1 MNSTP
6 ERPAKRRPLKL
17 FFCYAHENADTRQA
31 LDRHLDIL
39 EREGLVITWYDG
51 AIVPGTQWSDVI
63 DENLRGADI
72 IVLLVSKAFLE
83 SRYIAEVEMRL
94 ALELH
99 ENRVSVPVPVLLEEV
114 PQYEDLP
121 LARFE
126 SLPYKARPIADWDDP
141 LRAMDD
147 VVAGIRRA
155 AMGLLLECGG
165 AFDPAPHYFTDA
177 ELVSLDPPERARTLS
192 GLARL
197 RPALVNEVPRRLK
210 DNLLVANW
218 CLNKFGRRAPRGE
231 ALFYMAQ
238 ILSAFDVISLQK
250 IDRHLE
256 SLRALLEIMG
266 PEWGYFITD
275 ITEGTLGSNERFAIL
290 HYQPRVSFEHISGE
304 VVLPDNLLI
313 DGRQFARKPLLAGF
327 RAGDFRFR
335 MCAAHIHFGSGN
347 PKPGI
352 RECETLARFLK
363 RVAGRDGENI
373 VLAGNFNIRSA
384 DSPAV
389 QAFRSEGFEVP
400 PEHIHPTSAYRPDGF
415 HDLIGLLVNASGAVT
430 IGRSGSFL
438 PFGHVLRE
446 SDTEAYAYA
455 VPDDGMRQAKT
466 FKRWRT
472 EQLSDHLPLWMELK
486 FSESRVME

>member
-1 MNSTP
+1 
-6 ERPAKRRPLKL
+6 
-17 FFCYAHENADTRQA
+17 
-31 LDRHLDIL
+31 
-39 EREGLVITWYDG
+39 LVITWYDG

-63 DENLRGADI
+63 DKNLRGADI
-72 IVLLVSKAFLE
+72 VVLLVSKAFLE
-83 SRYIAEVEMRL
+83 SRYIAEVEMRM

-99 ENRVSVPVPVLLEEV
+99 AERVSVPVPVLVEEV
-114 PQYEDLP
+114 PEYEKLP

-126 SLPYKARPIADWDDP
+126 SLPYKAKPIADWDDP

-155 AMGLLLECGG
+155 AMGLLLESGG
-165 AFDPAPHYFTDA
+165 AFDPSPHYFTDA
-177 ELVSLDPPERARTLS
+177 ELVSLDPPERARTLA

-197 RPALVNEVPRRLK
+197 RPALVNEIPRRLEN
-210 DNLLVANW
+210 NLLVANW
-218 CLNKFGRRAPRGE
+218 CLNKFGRRAPGGE

-238 ILSAFDVISLQK
+238 ILSTFDVISLQK
-250 IDRHLE
+250 IDRRLE
-256 SLRALLEIMG
+256 SLRTLLEILG

-275 ITEGTLGSNERFAIL
+275 VTAGTLGNNERFAIL

-327 RAGDFRFR
+327 RAGDFCFR
-335 MCAAHIHFGSGN
+335 MCAAHIHFGSGD

-352 RECETLARFLK
+352 RECESLARFLK

-373 VLAGNFNIRSA
+373 ILAGNFNIRNA
-384 DSPAV
+384 DSAAV
-389 QAFRSEGFEVP
+389 QAFRGEGFAVP
-400 PEHIHPTSAYRPDGF
+400 PEHIHPTSAFRPDGF
-415 HDLIGLLVNASGAVT
+415 YDMIGLLVNAPGAVT

-446 SDTEAYAYA
+446 SDSEVYAHA
-455 VPDDGMRQAKT
+455 AAAGGIRQAKT

-486 FSESRVME
+486 FPGS

>member
-6 ERPAKRRPLKL
+6 DRPVKRRPLKL
-17 FFCYAHENADTRQA
+17 FFCYAHENADVRQA

-39 EREGLVITWYDG
+39 EREGLVTTWYDG
-51 AIVPGTQWSDVI
+51 AIVPGTYWSDAI
-63 DENLRGADI
+63 EENLRGADI
-72 IVLLVSKAFLE
+72 VVLLVSKAFLD
-83 SRYIAEVEMRL
+83 SRYIAEVEIRM

-99 ENRVSVPVPVLLEEV
+99 AARLSVPVPVLVEEV
-114 PQYEDLP
+114 PEYEDLP

-126 SLPYKARPIADWDDP
+126 SLPYKAKPIADWDDP
-141 LRAMDD
+141 VRAVDD

-155 AMGLLLECGG
+155 AMGLLLDSGG

-177 ELVSLDPPERARTLS
+177 ELVSLDPPERARTLA

-218 CLNKFGRRAPRGE
+218 CLNRFGRRAPRGE

-238 ILSAFDVISLQK
+238 ILSAFDVISLQE
-250 IDRHLE
+250 IDRRLE

-304 VVLPDNLLI
+304 VVLPDDLLI

-327 RAGDFRFR
+327 RAADFRFR
-335 MCAAHIHFGSGN
+335 MCAAHIHYGSGN

-373 VLAGNFNIRSA
+373 ILAGNFNIRSA

-389 QAFRSEGFEVP
+389 QAFRDEGFAVP
-400 PEHIHPTSAYRPDGF
+400 PEHIHPTSAFRPHGYYDMV
-415 HDLIGLLVNASGAVT
+415 GLLVNASGAVT

-446 SDTEAYAYA
+446 SDIDTYAHA
-455 VPDDGMRQAKT
+455 VSGGGIPQVDT
-466 FKRWRT
+466 FRRWRT
-472 EQLSDHLPLWMELK
+472 EQLSDHLPLWLELK
-486 FSESRVME
+486 FAES

>member
-304 VVLPDNLLI
+304 
-313 DGRQFARKPLLAGF
+313 PLLAGF

-415 HDLIGLLVNASGAVT
+415 HDLIGLLVNASGVVT

-455 VPDDGMRQAKT
+455 VPDDGMRQAET

>member
-6 ERPAKRRPLKL
+6 DHPVKRRPLKL
-17 FFCYAHENADTRQA
+17 FFCYAHENANVRAA

-51 AIVPGTQWSDVI
+51 AIVPGTQWSDMI

-72 IVLLVSKAFLE
+72 VVLLVSKAFLE

-94 ALELH
+94 ALELYH
-99 ENRVSVPVPVLLEEV
+99 ERVSVPVPVLLEEV
-114 PQYEDLP
+114 PEYGKLP

-126 SLPYKARPIADWDDP
+126 SLPYKAKPIADWDDP
-141 LRAMDD
+141 VRAMDD

-155 AMGLLLECGG
+155 AMGLLLDSGG

-177 ELVSLDPPERARTLS
+177 ELVSLDPPERARTLA

-197 RPALVNEVPRRLK
+197 RPALVNEVPRRTK

-218 CLNKFGRRAPRGE
+218 CLNRFGRHAPCGE

-250 IDRHLE
+250 IDRRLE

-275 ITEGTLGSNERFAIL
+275 ITEGTMGSNERFAIL

-304 VVLPDNLLI
+304 VVLPDDLLI

-327 RAGDFRFR
+327 RAAEFRFR
-335 MCAAHIHFGSGN
+335 VCAAHIHYGSGN

-363 RVAGRDGENI
+363 RVAGREGENI
-373 VLAGNFNIRSA
+373 ILAGNFNIRSA

-389 QAFRSEGFEVP
+389 QAFRDEGFAVP
-400 PEHIHPTSAYRPDGF
+400 PEHIHPTSAFRPDGYY
-415 HDLIGLLVNASGAVT
+415 DMVGLLVNASEAVS

-446 SDTEAYAYA
+446 SDIDTYAHA
-455 VPDDGMRQAKT
+455 VSGGGIPQVDT
-466 FKRWRT
+466 FRRWRT
-472 EQLSDHLPLWMELK
+472 EQLSDHLPLWLELK
-486 FSESRVME
+486 FAES

>member
-1 MNSTP
+1 MNSKP
-6 ERPAKRRPLKL
+6 VRPVKRRPLKL
-17 FFCYAHENADTRQA
+17 FFCYAHENADVRQA

-51 AIVPGTQWSDVI
+51 AIVPGSQWSDAI

-94 ALELH
+94 ALELY
-99 ENRVSVPVPVLLEEV
+99 EAQLSVPVPVLVEAV
-114 PQYEDLP
+114 PEYEKLP

-126 SLPYKARPIADWDDP
+126 SLPYKAKPIADWDDP

-155 AMGLLLECGG
+155 AMWLLLESGG

-177 ELVSLDPPERARTLS
+177 ELVSLDPPERARTLE

-197 RPALVNEVPRRLK
+197 RSALVNEVPRRLN

-218 CLNKFGRRAPRGE
+218 CLNKFGRYAVRGE
-231 ALFYMAQ
+231 AMFYMAQ
-238 ILSAFDVISLQK
+238 VLSAFDVISLQE
-250 IDRHLE
+250 IDRRLD

-275 ITEGTLGSNERFAIL
+275 ITEGTRGNNERFAIL
-290 HYQPRVSFEHISGE
+290 HYQPRVAFDHISGE

-313 DGRQFARKPLLAGF
+313 EGRQFARKPLLAGF
-327 RAGDFRFR
+327 RAADFRFR
-335 MCAAHIHFGSGN
+335 MCAAHIHYGGGDSI
-347 PKPGI
+347 PGI
-352 RECETLARFLK
+352 HECETLARFLK

-373 VLAGNFNIRSA
+373 ILAGNFNIGSA

-389 QAFRSEGFEVP
+389 RAFRDQGFVVP
-400 PEHIHPTSAYRPDGF
+400 SQHIHPTSGF
-415 HDLIGLLVNASGAVT
+415 RANGYYDLIGLLVNESAAAD
-430 IGRSGSFL
+430 
-438 PFGHVLRE
+438 FGHT
-446 SDTEAYAYA
+446 DTCCATPTSMSMPVPFRPA
-455 VPDDGMRQAKT
+455 VHGRRMHSGVGASSSFPTTCRCG
-466 FKRWRT
+466 W
-472 EQLSDHLPLWMELK
+472 S
-486 FSESRVME
+486 